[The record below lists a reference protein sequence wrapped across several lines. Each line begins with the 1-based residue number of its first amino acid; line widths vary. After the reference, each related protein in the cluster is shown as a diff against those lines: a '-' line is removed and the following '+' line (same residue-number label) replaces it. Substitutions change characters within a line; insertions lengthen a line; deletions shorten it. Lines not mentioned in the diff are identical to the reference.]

1 MAEGDLP
8 DALPPERAHV
18 PCIISCP
25 RDFPPLSE
33 VFPPPLGHDC
43 LARLFLRLFRQIGE
57 KAEMDI
63 GRLKVSDGRAQVTEQ
78 RAQRRCGR
86 RIGEFAPLH
95 AGRQR
100 QAQQQAARTV
110 EKGHDGYRVTVSRKV
125 EWPDGRTLTDSFR
138 SEYKAVPDVIIH
150 GNPSVQPDKT
160 ARKQMTGTN
169 VKQETEGTQKEKQ
182 KTVS

>member
-100 QAQQQAARTV
+100 QAQPQAA
-110 EKGHDGYRVTVSRKV
+110 
-125 EWPDGRTLTDSFR
+125 GRGLHIALHTGDLSGQKDM
-138 SEYKAVPDVIIH
+138 
-150 GNPSVQPDKT
+150 G
-160 ARKQMTGTN
+160 ARKWGN
-169 VKQETEGTQKEKQ
+169 ELC
-182 KTVS
+182 